1 MKKVKKVL
9 LTLLPSL
16 FTLGLLIPLA
26 ASFTPVNDE
35 AGEDTALYSDDGD
48 LVAPYDEKQFAAE
61 DDDDEDE
68 PFIQPQKVILHYYNE
83 AGVIGGQKGQSR
95 AFYIWATG
103 VDGIEISQYEN
114 SDYFSVNDAKNMMT
128 LSFDYDDPTFLPFK
142 GHPSLYFI
150 IKFEKKSASDENWGG
165 QSEDMQLSFRT
176 YPPVDGLTQVW
187 TMPAAGGGIAIVDKY
202 EKTQVHGIKLAEF
215 KDWKTIYCEVTNN
228 TFNVNWKLYAFDQTY
243 FKVKAKDRAAIEQY
257 YLVKQGSSAGSS
269 FEINLKYEVHINVVY
284 TLVSH
289 DPSSDSDPEMAQF
302 DKTVG
307 VSFENLYYTAKFNKY
322 YEAPHEDVTLGM
334 TYTSSGTTFRVWSP
348 VSANMKVLLY
358 ADGTP
363 TEFSDATHPGD
374 DRSVSFPMNYKSG
387 GIWELTIREDD
398 EVAQEKIEKKLGSR
412 GLKGKYYNL
421 QVDNSLG
428 TNVTMDPYA
437 TSSGVNGVRGFI
449 YDKDSAEYKPTGWDG
464 VETNLGT
471 LATPQDLSI
480 YEVHIQD
487 FTGDESWVSSKATPT
502 KRGTYNAFVEEDTT
516 ITVNA
521 KTVSTG
527 YDHLKELGI
536 NAVQL
541 TPVFDHDNDERESHM
556 KYNWGYN
563 PLNYNIPEGG
573 YSSDPFNGST
583 RVSEFKN
590 MVLQLSKAKIRTIMD
605 VVYNHVSSASAS
617 CFNKL
622 MPRYYFRY
630 CRADYT
636 YEWYD
641 EHGNKQ
647 YSTVYKGTMWDGSGC
662 NNEVATD
669 KPMMRKFIVDS
680 LCMWAKDYK
689 VKGFRFDLMGLIDIK
704 TLQLAQ
710 KKLYVIDP
718 DIYMYGEGW
727 TSGGYHGEG
736 SAEWKAA
743 NPGAADPHNYGGFSW
758 QVYNECNKHKIK
770 DGVYLGAFNDF
781 LRNNVRGENNEGGY
795 PGKGYIQ
802 SGDASARAWS
812 IAAGL
817 WGVNNNVKNG
827 SKAGDWT
834 YCTGFFA
841 EQTVNYVSCHDNWTV
856 RDQLY
861 NTLTD
866 GSPAGRVK
874 LVNGILEA
882 HALMFA
888 GNTPAFIQGGE
899 ELLRTKELDIK
910 TKRSDFD
917 PGEKG
922 DEAYQK
928 ALEAEFASYNIKP
941 SDAAQLHGHWILH
954 NSYNTPL
961 YVNSF
966 KWGNKVEVDLD
977 GDKIN
982 TSATGDKAMNV
993 TGCFAGLVAAHKALA
1008 KKHLTQTQVDS
1019 FFTTDP
1025 STGDEYIPEGSME
1038 TYYGTT
1044 SSGKSVGSIHWG
1056 GGEGGKYVSSSI
1068 GMQVNETFIYLCG
1081 GIEHNQIWGD
1091 GRMSTTWTNV
1101 WQYGYGITIGNPLT
1115 FGEDNSIA
1123 IFNSNGDC

>member
-26 ASFTPVNDE
+26 ASSAPIKDE

-322 YEAPHEDVTLGM
+322 YEAPHEGATLGM

-398 EVAQEKIEKKLGSR
+398 EVAQEKIDKKLGSR

-449 YDKDSAEYKPTGWDG
+449 YDKNSNEVKPDQ
-464 VETNLGT
+464 VEEWNYLSTHHFPAPEGKT
-471 LATPQDLSI
+471 EDKFTPQDLSI
-480 YEVHIQD
+480 YEVHVQD
-487 FTGDESWVSSKATPT
+487 FTSDDSWVSNKGNA
-502 KRGTYNAFVEEDTT
+502 RGTYNAFVEDGTKLASDNSL
-516 ITVNA
+516 V
-521 KTVSTG
+521 TG
-527 YDHLKELGI
+527 FDHLNKLGV

-541 TPVFDHDNDERESHM
+541 TPVFDHDNDERPSHM

-563 PLNYNIPEGG
+563 PLNYNIVEGG
-573 YSSDPFNGST
+573 YSSDPFNGAT
-583 RVSEFKN
+583 RVKEFRN
-590 MVLQLSKAKIRTIMD
+590 LVLQLSKTDVKTRVIMD

-662 NNEVATD
+662 NNEVATER
-669 KPMMRKFIVDS
+669 PMMRKFIVDS
-680 LCMWAKDYK
+680 LCMWARDYNI
-689 VKGFRFDLMGLIDIK
+689 KGFRFDLMGLIDVQ
-704 TLQLAQ
+704 TLKKAQ
-710 KKLYVIDP
+710 TKLYDIDP
-718 DIYMYGEGW
+718 TIYMYGECW
-727 TSGGYHGEG
+727 TGSGYDNGDGYHGEG
-736 SAEWKAA
+736 SNEWKAA
-743 NPGAADPHNYGGFSW
+743 NPGAPDPNNFGAFRW
-758 QVYNECNKHKIK
+758 QVFNQCNPKTTSEFP
-770 DGVYLGAFNDF
+770 DGKAVYLGAFNDKTRDA
-781 LRNNVRGENNEGGY
+781 LRGSNNEGGY
-795 PGKGYIQ
+795 PGKGMLQLGNMTAPY
-802 SGDASARAWS
+802 GDHNMVEDIAR
-812 IAAGL
+812 GL
-817 WGVNNNVKNG
+817 WGNNHSDVTWGWNP
-827 SKAGDWT
+827 
-834 YCTGFFA
+834 
-841 EQTVNYVSCHDNWTV
+841 EQNVNYASCHDNWTV

-861 NTLTD
+861 NTIQD
-866 GSPAGRVK
+866 GSPASIYD
-874 LVNGILEA
+874 LVRGSILT
-882 HALMFA
+882 HTLMFSA
-888 GNTPAFIQGGE
+888 NTPAFIQGGE
-899 ELLRTKELDIK
+899 ELFRTKELDIRK
-910 TKRSDFD
+910 QK
-917 PGEKG
+917 PGES
-922 DEAYQK
+922 DEDYYK
-928 ALEAEFASYNIKP
+928 FVEAEMAKLNIKP
-941 SDAAQLHGHWILH
+941 SDTAKLHGHWISH
-954 NSYNTPL
+954 NSYNTPA
-961 YVNSF
+961 YVNAF
-966 KWGNKVEVDLD
+966 KWENKKTLTVDGTSIENFD
-977 GDKIN
+977 STWGITN
-982 TSATGDKAMNV
+982 TFEKMIKMHAK
-993 TGCFAGLVAAHKALA
+993 LA
-1008 KKHLTQTQVDS
+1008 KKRG
-1019 FFTTDP
+1019 
-1025 STGDEYIPEGSME
+1025 GDKNFGYDDLMK
-1038 TYYGTT
+1038 TT
-1044 SSGKSVGSIHWG
+1044 SGGSSVINPVWDIHGDDSGKICS
-1056 GGEGGKYVSSSI
+1056 
-1068 GMQVNETFIYLCG
+1068 MQVNEVFVYFEAG
-1081 GIEHNQIWGD
+1081 NYYENHGIAQAAGNG
-1091 GRMSTTWTNV
+1091 TWPF
-1101 WQYGYGITIGNPLT
+1101 QLGYGYDGATNPHEYDGNYWI
-1115 FGEDNSIA
+1115 E
-1123 IFNSNGDC
+1123 FNSKFGFAIYDGQGKLS